1 MPRIIPVLDVFHGLA
16 VHAPLAGVARIIVL
30 YAPCCD
36 GVATQKALA
45 SAGSGDAGADPPS
58 SIWPISTRSGDG
70 PPAIEL
76 YRKSSMRLAPVT
88 WIDAGVRDEK
98 PVRELLDAGI
108 ARVVVGL
115 ETLAASDALAR
126 LVEVA
131 GASRVAFSLDLRE
144 GRPLV
149 DSGAGWGTSDPRQIA
164 RRAIEAGFGDIV
176 LDLGRVG
183 TGRGV
188 GTVELL
194 GAMVSDHLQVEW
206 VVGGGV
212 AGREDVEGG
221 ANSAGASAVLVGS
234 AIHEG
239 RLNV

>member
-1 MPRIIPVLDVFHGLA
+1 MTLA
-16 VHAPLAGVARIIVL
+16 AAIR
-30 YAPCCD
+30 
-36 GVATQKALA
+36 
-45 SAGSGDAGADPPS
+45 DAGRSSELYLADLGA
-58 SIWPISTRSGDG
+58 IRDG

-76 YRKSSMRLAPVT
+76 YRKLTRLGLGT

-164 RRAIEAGFGDIV
+164 RRAIEAGFETIIV

-194 GAMVSDHLQVEW
+194 GAMVSDHPQVEW

-212 AGREDVEGG
+212 AGPEDVEALGR
-221 ANSAGASAVLVGS
+221 AGASAVLVGS